1 MKGMHIVLDAR
12 GILNEL
18 DGIGR
23 TSLNT
28 VRELVR
34 LGTDHRFSLLINRDL
49 HEDTRMM
56 LPASADLHEIPFRH
70 VRPETCMVLGRTV
83 DSMNADVYHSLFT
96 FQPIFMK
103 TRSMLT
109 IHDTMWMQNP
119 TLQAAGSPVGL
130 VLGWLYHR
138 LLVPVCV
145 RQTSR
150 VLVVSQAVE
159 HAIKQT
165 WPKMATKIRLVGAGI
180 DPKFTPPVDSRDRR
194 CLDKFGLKD
203 TAFFLHISNGR
214 PYKNTSTVIRA
225 FESIHD
231 DLKNTNLII
240 IGRESSFTPAIIDA
254 IKSTHLQHKVAYLG
268 NVSDA
273 EMVSLMQYSMGLV
286 FPSLY
291 EGFGLPVVEAMA
303 CGTPVITST
312 RGALSEVAGD
322 AAIIVDPTRPEDIAR
337 AMKDI
342 ATNSSLRY
350 SLVEKGLARASY
362 YRWDNVAIKI
372 LEVYE
377 ELSDRKSP
385 CRD

>member
-1 MKGMHIVLDAR
+1 MHIVLDAR

-28 VRELVR
+28 IRELVR
-34 LGTDHRFSLLINRDL
+34 LGGDHHFSLLINRDL
-49 HEDTRMM
+49 HEDTRLM
-56 LPASADLHEIPFRH
+56 LPPSADLHEIPFRH
-70 VRPETCMVLGRTV
+70 VRPETCIVLGRKV

-119 TLQAAGSPVGL
+119 TLQSAGRPVGL

-138 LLVPVCV
+138 VLVPICV
-145 RQTSR
+145 RRTSR
-150 VLVVSQAVE
+150 ILVVSQAVE

-165 WPKMATKIRLVGAGI
+165 WPTMAKKVRLVGAGI
-180 DPKFTPPVDSRDRR
+180 DPKFMPPDDSRDRK
-194 CLDKFGLKD
+194 CLDKFGLEE

-214 PYKNTSTVIRA
+214 PYKNTSTVIQA
-225 FESIHD
+225 FDNIHN
-231 DLKNTNLII
+231 DLKDINLII
-240 IGRESSFTPAIIDA
+240 IGRESSFTGTIIDA
-254 IKSTHLQHKVAYLG
+254 IKSTHLQHRVEYLG

-273 EMVSLMQYSMGLV
+273 EMVSLMQHSMGLV

-303 CGTPVITST
+303 CGTPVITSA
-312 RGALSEVAGD
+312 RGALGEVAGD
-322 AAIIVDPTRPEDIAR
+322 AAIIVDPTRLEDIAR

-342 ATNSSLRY
+342 ATDSSLRC
-350 SLVEKGLARASY
+350 SLLEKGLARASR
-362 YRWDNVAIKI
+362 YRWDEVAMKI
-372 LEVYE
+372 LQVYE
-377 ELSDRKSP
+377 EDTPAPRL
-385 CRD
+385 